1 MFWAEMR
8 GELKSLVQTLTHT
21 PFRSDEWDIND
32 TFWVGEVDP
41 LKFCGWTIE
50 VFYIQ
55 IRHLMSQLKLENP
68 EFHFDIRDFIWQSLV
83 DKGSGETSHQDL
95 CKTVP
100 NVLF

>member
-8 GELKSLVQTLTHT
+8 GELKSLVQTLPHT

-55 IRHLMSQLKLENP
+55 FRHLMSQLKLENP

>member
-8 GELKSLVQTLTHT
+8 GELKSLVQTLPHT

-50 VFYIQ
+50 AF
-55 IRHLMSQLKLENP
+55 
-68 EFHFDIRDFIWQSLV
+68 
-83 DKGSGETSHQDL
+83 
-95 CKTVP
+95 
-100 NVLF
+100 